1 MIPRLL
7 SFGPLPVNS
16 FGLMVALGILS
27 GVFVLE
33 SSFSRQGINPKLAE
47 RYALGAGFTGIVG
60 ARLWYILENWTTLQ
74 HDLWGALTA
83 GAGFT
88 FYGGF
93 ILATVVLY
101 CMTLW
106 DGIKLHKLVDSVG
119 PALALGYAIGRVGC
133 QLAGDGDYG
142 IPTKTIFGMSY
153 STGVVPTPPGVLV
166 FPTPFFE
173 SLMSLL
179 VFMVLIRL
187 EESERFNRPFRCFGV
202 YLALM
207 SLERFLIEFIRVNP
221 KLVGVLSE
229 AQILAVALFLV
240 GVGCII
246 FLGKSKTS
254 NVT

>member
-7 SFGPLPVNS
+7 SFGPLPINS

-47 RYALGAGFTGIVG
+47 RYALGAGFSGIVG
-60 ARLWYILENWTTLQ
+60 ARLWYILENWALLQ

-93 ILATVVLY
+93 ILATIVLY
-101 CMTLW
+101 FMTLW

-119 PALALGYAIGRVGC
+119 PALALSYAIGRVGC

-142 IPTKTIFGMSY
+142 IATTTVFGMSY
-153 STGVVPTPPGVLV
+153 GTGVVPTPPGILV

-179 VFMVLIRL
+179 VFVILIKL
-187 EESERFNRPFRCFGV
+187 EESGRCSRPFKRFGI

-207 SLERFLIEFIRVNP
+207 SVERFLIEFIRVNP

-229 AQILAVALFLV
+229 AQVLAIGLFLV
-240 GVGCII
+240 GLSCIM
-246 FLGKSKTS
+246 FLGHSKAS
-254 NVT
+254 NAT